1 MVLQRAEEVAGKVGG
16 LTHGQSGIETEST
29 IVACAVAGAGRP
41 ELPSR
46 ALRRVPLWSA
56 VAASLLMASLGFA
69 VGVNCHGTRS
79 ADTPETRPPVRVEL
93 ICDSPSGTN
102 PFDFTA
108 ASSDVPDR
116 EWEIVVISDAET
128 ST

>member
-1 MVLQRAEEVAGKVGG
+1 MDNLESKLKALSLRAPSQELDDRVLG
-16 LTHGQSGIETEST
+16 LK
-29 IVACAVAGAGRP
+29 P

>member
-1 MVLQRAEEVAGKVGG
+1 MDNLESRLKDLSLRAPSHELDDRVLG
-16 LTHGQSGIETEST
+16 LKPE
-29 IVACAVAGAGRP
+29 RP
-41 ELPSR
+41 AR

-56 VAASLLMASLGFA
+56 VAASLLMAGFGFA
-69 VGVNCHGTRS
+69 AGVTCPGARS
-79 ADTPETRPPVRVEL
+79 RDKLETRPPIRVEL

-108 ASSDVPDR
+108 ASSGFPAR
-116 EWEIVVISDAET
+116 EWELKVITDTDT